1 MSTTLCSGRGLGHYP
16 TLVVDVCYVS
26 EQVKEEAIK
35 AILEEFGI
43 NKPST
48 FSFTKESC
56 GYWFLRETNPSH
68 YQLTQTAIAEM
79 EEGSGGIKAYVDSNS
94 RTGDYIIVKLEELL
108 A

>member
-16 TLVVDVCYVS
+16 TLVVDVCYIS

-56 GYWFLRETNPSH
+56 GYWFLRETNPSS
-68 YQLTQTAIAEM
+68 YQLTQTAITEM
-79 EEGSGGIKAYVDSNS
+79 VKSGGIKEYVDSNP
-94 RTGDYIIVKLEELL
+94 RTSDYIIVKLEELL

>member
-1 MSTTLCSGRGLGHYP
+1 MITTLCSGRGLGQYP

-26 EQVKEEAIK
+26 EQAKEEAIR

-43 NKPST
+43 EKPYT
-48 FSFTKESC
+48 YSFTKERC
-56 GYWFLRETNPSH
+56 GYWFLRETHPSH

-79 EEGSGGIKAYVDSNS
+79 EESGGIKEYVDSNP
-94 RTGDYIIVKLEELL
+94 RTSDYIIVKLEELL